1 MKKPKYDLV
10 IKSGRVIDPAFG
22 FGKEAD
28 VFVKEGRIA
37 KIARESKVTI
47 KEISSLPE
55 ENIIDA
61 SGKIVCPGLIDMHV
75 HFREPGFE
83 GKETIITG
91 CRAAAAGGFTTVCC
105 MPNTSPAVDNQETI
119 EFILSRSEG
128 ADARLYVVGA
138 ITKDLKGAELA
149 EIGDLVKG
157 GAVAISDDGAY
168 VQNPEIMRRA
178 LEYAKMFDI
187 PIITHAEDEYLCS
200 GGVMNE
206 SFEGTRLGMKGR
218 PAVGEVIA
226 VLRDIK
232 LCQFVGGRLHVAHVS
247 TAGAVEAIRQ
257 AKKEGL
263 NVTAEAA
270 PHHFTLTDDAI
281 GKEFDTN
288 LKVNPPLRTKK
299 DVDAVIKGLVDGTI
313 DCIASDHAPHCEEEK
328 DVEFD
333 QAPPGMIGLE
343 TTLGLVK
350 TYLID
355 KGYLSWADA
364 IRKMTVGPARILGLP
379 VGTLEKDSS
388 ADITIIDPDKK
399 WTVKKE
405 KFHSKSQNSPFI
417 GWKLSGKVSHTILGG
432 KAVYSGK

>member
-10 IKSGRVIDPAFG
+10 IKGGRVIDPALG

-28 VFVKEGRIA
+28 VFVKDGKIA
-37 KIARESKVTI
+37 KIARESKVTL
-47 KEISSLPE
+47 KEIAALPE
-55 ENIIDA
+55 ENILDA
-61 SGKIVCPGLIDMHV
+61 EGKIVCPGLVDMHV

-83 GKETIITG
+83 GKETIRTG

-105 MPNTSPAVDNQETI
+105 MPNTSPVIDNEETI
-119 EFILSRSEG
+119 KFILSRAEK
-128 ADARLYVVGA
+128 ADARLFVVGA

-157 GAVAISDDGAY
+157 GAVAITDDGNY
-168 VQNPEIMRRA
+168 LQNPEMMRMA
-178 LEYAKMFDI
+178 LEYASMFDI
-187 PIITHAEDEYLCS
+187 PIITHAEDEYLCG

-206 SFEGTRLGMKGR
+206 SYEGTRLGMKGR

-226 VLRDIK
+226 VLRDVK

-257 AKKEGL
+257 AKKEGV

-270 PHHFTLTDDAI
+270 PHHFTLTDDEI
-281 GKEFDTN
+281 GKEFNTN
-288 LKVNPPLRTKK
+288 LKVNPPLRTRK
-299 DVDAVIKGLVDGTI
+299 DVDAVIEGLVDGTI
-313 DCIASDHAPHCEEEK
+313 DCIASDHAPHSAEDK

-333 QAPPGMIGLE
+333 QAPSGMIGLE

-350 TYLID
+350 TYLVD

-364 IRKMTVGPARILGLP
+364 IRKMTVAPARILGLP
-379 VGTLEKDSS
+379 VGSLEKESD
-388 ADITIIDPDKK
+388 ADITVIDPDKK
-399 WTVKKE
+399 WTVKAKD
-405 KFHSKSQNSPFI
+405 FHSKSQNSPFI
-417 GWKLSGKVSHTILGG
+417 GWKLSGKVTQTILGG
-432 KAVYSGK
+432 RIVYPE